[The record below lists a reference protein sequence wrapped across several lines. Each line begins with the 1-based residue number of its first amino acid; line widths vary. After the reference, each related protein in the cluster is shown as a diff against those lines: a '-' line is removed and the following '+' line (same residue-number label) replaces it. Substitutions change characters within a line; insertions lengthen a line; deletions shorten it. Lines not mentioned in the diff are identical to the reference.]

1 MGSSDM
7 VLSVGLFLE
16 WGCRISAVRLAR
28 RLQDRMREKGGLH
41 CLWCFDSHERMS
53 AGGKQGAEAFPRFG
67 LTFSGK
73 VVMEKDCSIRTIPG
87 AGGRSFL
94 PGGSDPISGP
104 QIGQNRV
111 CAL

>member
-1 MGSSDM
+1 MM
-7 VLSVGLFLE
+7 VVKALD
-16 WGCRISAVRLAR
+16 RVRDNA
-28 RLQDRMREKGGLH
+28 GLH

-53 AGGKQGAEAFPRFG
+53 AGGNQGAEAFRRFG

-73 VVMEKDCSIRTIPG
+73 VAMEKDCSIRTISG
-87 AGGRSFL
+87 AGGGSFL
-94 PGGSDPISGP
+94 PDGSASRSGP